1 MDKFEVKEEFKKR
14 YKYIYENSK
23 LILLPYIYADLN
35 KRVGFREPDELFL
48 TNLESFLLSDIKMEN
63 SDLYKIIE
71 SKKNDIKE

>member
-35 KRVGFREPDELFL
+35 KRVGFNR
-48 TNLESFLLSDIKMEN
+48 
-63 SDLYKIIE
+63 
-71 SKKNDIKE
+71 